1 MGIQI
6 LFLMSL
12 ILNNFNAV
20 LILHQNY
27 QLFGIEMHKVKRNQK
42 GKKKNCIWKTTSK
55 TLVR

>member
-6 LFLMSL
+6 LFLTSL

-27 QLFGIEMHKVKRNQK
+27 QLFGIEMHKIKRNQK
-42 GKKKNCIWKTTSK
+42 GKKKKIVFGKQQVKHW
-55 TLVR
+55 